1 MAKTKESLYSKIK
14 NGKITLETV
23 AIKDL
28 WDELKIA
35 NEKLEKLNSG
45 KKPQLIIN
53 KIETIIKNYKE
64 EL

>member
-14 NGKITLETV
+14 NGKVSLESV

-35 NEKLEKLNSG
+35 NEKLEKLNSE
-45 KKPQLIIN
+45 KNPQLIIN

>member
-28 WDELKIA
+28 WDELKIV

-45 KKPQLIIN
+45 KNPQLIIN

>member
-1 MAKTKESLYSKIK
+1 MVKTKESLYSKIK
-14 NGKITLETV
+14 NGKVGLESV

-35 NEKLEKLNSG
+35 NEKLEKLNSE
-45 KKPQLIIN
+45 KNPQLIIN

>member
-14 NGKITLETV
+14 NGKVGLESV

-35 NEKLEKLNSG
+35 NEKLEKLNSE
-45 KKPQLIIN
+45 KNPQLIIK

>member
-45 KKPQLIIN
+45 KNPQLIIN

>member
-23 AIKDL
+23 AIKEL

-45 KKPQLIIN
+45 KNPQSIIN

>member
-35 NEKLEKLNSG
+35 NEKLEKLNS
-45 KKPQLIIN
+45 KKNPQLIIN

>member
-45 KKPQLIIN
+45 KNPQSIIN